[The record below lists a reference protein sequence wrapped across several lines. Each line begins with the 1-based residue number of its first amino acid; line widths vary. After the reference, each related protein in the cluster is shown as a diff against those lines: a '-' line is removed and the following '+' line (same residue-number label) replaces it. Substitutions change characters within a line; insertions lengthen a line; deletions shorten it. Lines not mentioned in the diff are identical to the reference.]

1 MDDGQQDQYEERLKE
16 VFESFDASGAGSLC
30 PEELS
35 DLCQAL
41 HLEDSTPTL
50 LHALLQNQDRLTG
63 RVDFDQFK
71 NALILVLSTNVA
83 ATPAH
88 SQETTSTLL
97 PPDSPVQA
105 KFVRGSKRYGR
116 HSTPEFTET
125 IADFSDATGQDPEDH
140 EDSSVPRKRE
150 RWNALER
157 GTEEYEA
164 EGQLHLWNPD
174 EPSTPRGSITPL
186 SDRLEERF
194 REACEELAM
203 SWDGCAS
210 HHELLALCDHLGL
223 EVTEDVLQVLSVNE
237 IMSVQ
242 AFASWVLNH
251 AKPPT
256 PSASTPYRQLKR
268 LHSSQPFDE
277 TGRRTSAMT
286 STIGMRLFSTLDD
299 GTGSTPAEDV
309 LDAWTEEGI
318 ENSSEILQA
327 LDFDLEGKV
336 NLGELTVALENE
348 LLMTKNGIH
357 RAALASFKA
366 EIRYLLERV
375 DRELREKVKIR
386 SDLEKAE
393 KLKTQLATEVDEHH
407 SAIERMNDLNLRKLE
422 QEHREKL
429 VSVRSE
435 LIREMD
441 QIQQQAGLQRE
452 ELEAEMEKI
461 RDDETFLRDHL
472 SLTVKESRRLEMELL
487 DSTEKLVEAEN
498 QVSKLQRNLDNIL
511 KEKFGDLDPGSA
523 EFFLQEERLRRL
535 RSSYEEQCRALQDR
549 IDELQA
555 ELQEYHNLGRTSQP
569 CLKPSLSEDLE
580 SKSPGVESDPGLGSE
595 EGQPLFNMSLEAEM
609 MLERLK
615 EKHLREMEDLQAQ
628 LESKVSEFDQK
639 VEEQK
644 ADLEAQKA
652 ALSLQYLEEI
662 QALRGEMSG
671 IQNRALELQAQVE
684 NAEEERACLEQRQ
697 AGVLEE
703 LEHQQEQEVSSLRQE
718 LLEAHIQASALE
730 EQLKVLEAQ
739 QAEAE
744 LGVDTEMRELRKLH
758 ALELNKLDEQHD
770 KILQVRLEEERGK
783 LREERA
789 EVERRLSE
797 EWEREKVEL
806 QRSHEEA
813 VKARIEEV
821 SLKFQA
827 EREES
832 EMRLTE
838 EWEREKVAL
847 QRSHEEAVKARIEE
861 SEMRLTEEWEREK
874 VALQRSH
881 EEVVKARIE
890 EVERRLS
897 EEWER
902 EKVQLDEQSNASL
915 QTMLEDEMLRLV
927 EEQEGRESR
936 LAEQWELERVQLQ
949 ECQEEALLTRLAEEK
964 LKQQEETERR
974 LREDWDRERLQLE
987 KDYEGMLQ
995 ERLQE
1000 HRERLAGEKEE
1011 LEKRLKQMM
1020 EEEKECLEEAHRQAV
1035 QELSAKHSEEREQ
1048 LSGLLDKLRED
1059 IAEERKEL
1067 ESHFS
1072 QKIREVEAR
1081 FSGDQ
1086 DAVAERFQTDVS
1098 NLETHYQSEL
1108 KALTESHAEQ
1118 KTKWDKET
1126 EEALQ
1131 EAEEQRRVLQE
1142 TMEQERETIT
1152 QDLVKERELLESVHK
1167 EEMDALVAKNQ
1178 ELQKELESLISLA
1191 QTKEIEL
1198 SRQLNDLHNRLQ
1210 ENLDTKDELLAQ
1222 SENKAR
1228 EMELLLN
1235 QAVEDFK
1242 QERAELQGSLS
1253 ELEARHSMAEK
1264 HLEERCELLSE
1275 RDDLKLKIKE
1285 LEKLLRQVAVDF
1297 QFERLELQENVSD
1310 LELKLKESRPS
1321 SDLQDNEKGELLA
1334 ERDQL
1339 SIRIQEIE
1347 NELNQLLESADITE
1361 NKEMDESNEVNLPLL
1376 GEEHLEAAALE
1387 EQEVCSENLT
1397 VSDETC
1403 DDVVPEDCEGLDVAP
1418 VEQGPNDEVE
1428 IITESPHEMESS
1440 ENIIAEV
1447 CDQEIPVTSDN
1458 LNVLVEASDTSG
1470 EQGQD
1475 DEVEMIPET
1484 PNRLQECPEDTI
1496 TLHLDGACY
1505 DETTVGDGQDPV
1517 VESVAVGEQA
1527 QDGDASEGGMT
1538 PESSEDIEV
1547 CPENII
1553 SVEACNGEV
1562 AAIPEEC
1569 QELVEESPEFQ
1580 GQAVD
1585 NMDEDTNDDMVVLSI
1600 PEEQPQSDNVDGDVC
1615 LSEMKC
1621 EVSSPD
1627 KMEQNDAGVEETGF
1641 DDKPEEEE
1649 LQNHLFN
1656 EEVQGYVSLVVSSA
1670 LEEIGHDTEKEAV
1683 ELIPQLQQKCEEAV
1697 KERDAC
1703 EITELREQV
1712 GQFQSEASRLARLQS
1727 QYDTATEENLALQ
1740 QKISE
1745 LQQKTDA
1752 LESLSAENGGN
1763 TASDQQ
1769 SLEENGTLSAQAKEI
1784 KVMSSDMAALQI
1796 RYEECICENAK
1807 LEEQNCRLEK
1817 RVLGLESKMH
1827 IIQDFQDQQVALVD
1841 EITRMREENCKLTD
1855 LVSELERQDEIL
1867 MALQLEA
1874 ESEEDATTEQE
1885 QESFLD
1891 LNSQLEA
1898 KIQAVSELEDC
1909 CTEFEKQNA
1918 KLRSALTDLQDKSL
1932 RIHERMQTHRN
1943 EAGRLAEENLI
1954 LRHKISMLKE
1964 EDLRETQEETL
1975 LKLEHFRKEKIAAQ
1989 KKAESFKRQISELRL
2004 RSQQLE
2010 DENGLLSEKN
2020 TQNAAG
2026 VEGLSQQLRDLLRQ
2040 SERQEA
2046 VRDQQHTV
2054 PEDDRNKMA
2063 VCVSALEAELTNAVE
2078 GTALLEDGKAQL
2090 VLQINTR
2097 RDDKVPKMGAM
2108 ECQLS
2113 HLLQDNKA
2121 LEKQTQGL
2129 RNQLAKSQ
2137 ERTHVLEESLQ
2148 SANLQ
2153 SARLK
2158 SDLRVSQQE
2167 KDALKQEVMSLHK
2180 QLQNANDKNQVLE
2193 MALHSSGYQSQH
2205 KKLYRDELARLVEQ
2219 EQQLLRQEN
2228 ERLTMELHNTKGDLH
2243 HTRDKTCQLEAA
2255 ILTVKQQRQQCQST
2269 VVKTVEQEKTAM
2281 KRELD
2286 VTHQELV
2293 SAHNK
2298 VCEVQREL
2306 ESLRQENEGLKTQ
2319 QNHLQARLLEA
2330 LQVQLGGLLP
2340 PTPRRMP
2347 GERREQH
2354 RGDDLNPENVQDE
2367 RATMMMMMK
2376 MEERMREIELSL
2388 HNVKLLLKEKVCQ
2401 LKDQLHKNG
2410 KADSLIKDL
2419 YVENAQLLKA
2429 LEMTEQRQKVA
2440 EKKNFLLEEKV
2451 SSLNRIVRDLSPS
2464 PLAPVPYHFTCS

>member
-1 MDDGQQDQYEERLKE
+1 
-16 VFESFDASGAGSLC
+16 
-30 PEELS
+30 
-35 DLCQAL
+35 
-41 HLEDSTPTL
+41 
-50 LHALLQNQDRLTG
+50 
-63 RVDFDQFK
+63 
-71 NALILVLSTNVA
+71 
-83 ATPAH
+83 
-88 SQETTSTLL
+88 
-97 PPDSPVQA
+97 SPVQA

-203 SWDGCAS
+203 PWDGCAS

-511 KEKFGDLDPGSA
+511 KEK
-523 EFFLQEERLRRL
+523 
-535 RSSYEEQCRALQDR
+535 
-549 IDELQA
+549 
-555 ELQEYHNLGRTSQP
+555 
-569 CLKPSLSEDLE
+569 
-580 SKSPGVESDPGLGSE
+580 
-595 EGQPLFNMSLEAEM
+595 
-609 MLERLK
+609 
-615 EKHLREMEDLQAQ
+615 
-628 LESKVSEFDQK
+628 VSEFDQK

-671 IQNRALELQAQVE
+671 IQNRALELQA
-684 NAEEERACLEQRQ
+684 
-697 AGVLEE
+697 
-703 LEHQQEQEVSSLRQE
+703 QE

-783 LREERA
+783 LREETAKVERRLSEEWEREKVELQRSHEEA
-789 EVERRLSE
+789 VKARIEEVERRLSE
-797 EWEREKVEL
+797 EWEREKAEL

-838 EWEREKVAL
+838 EWEREKAEL

-861 SEMRLTEEWEREK
+861 LEMRLTEEWEREK
-874 VALQRSH
+874 VELQRSH

-1000 HRERLAGEKEE
+1000 DRERLAGEKEE
-1011 LEKRLKQMM
+1011 LEKRLEQMM

-1178 ELQKELESLISLA
+1178 ELQKELESFISLA

-1387 EQEVCSENLT
+1387 EQEVFSENLT

-1527 QDGDASEGGMT
+1527 QDGDTSEGGMT

-1580 GQAVD
+1580 GQDVD

-1600 PEEQPQSDNVDGDVC
+1600 PEEQPQSDDVDGDVC

-1727 QYDTATEENLALQ
+1727 HYDTAAEENLALQ

-1752 LESLSAENGGN
+1752 LESLTAENGGN

-1769 SLEENGTLSAQAKEI
+1769 SLEENDTLSAQAKEI

-1932 RIHERMQTHRN
+1932 RIHERMQTHR
-1943 EAGRLAEENLI
+1943 
-1954 LRHKISMLKE
+1954 HKISMLKE

-1975 LKLEHFRKEKIAAQ
+1975 
-1989 KKAESFKRQISELRL
+1989 
-2004 RSQQLE
+2004 QQLE

-2078 GTALLEDGKAQL
+2078 GTALLEEGKAQL

-2148 SANLQ
+2148 SASLQ

-2219 EQQLLRQEN
+2219 EQLLLRQEN

-2255 ILTVKQQRQQCQST
+2255 ILTVKQQRQQGQST

-2286 VTHQELV
+2286 VTHQELL

-2319 QNHLQARLLEA
+2319 QNHLQARLLE
-2330 LQVQLGGLLP
+2330 
-2340 PTPRRMP
+2340 
-2347 GERREQH
+2347 
-2354 RGDDLNPENVQDE
+2354 DE

>member
-16 VFESFDASGAGSLC
+16 VFESFDTSGAGSLC

-41 HLEDSTPTL
+41 HLEDSTPAL

-63 RVDFDQFK
+63 RVGFDQFK
-71 NALILVLSTNVA
+71 NALILVLSTSIA
-83 ATPAH
+83 ATPEP
-88 SQETTSTLL
+88 SQETTPASLST
-97 PPDSPVQA
+97 DSTVQA

-116 HSTPEFTET
+116 HSTPEFIDT
-125 IADFSDATGQDPEDH
+125 ITDFSEVISSNATGQHPEGH
-140 EDSSVPRKRE
+140 EDSTGPRKRE
-150 RWNALER
+150 HWDES

-186 SDRLEERF
+186 SDHLEERL

-203 SWDGCAS
+203 PWDGCAS

-223 EVTEDVLQVLSVNE
+223 EVTEDVLQVLSGDE

-242 AFASWVLNH
+242 AFTSWVLNH
-251 AKPPT
+251 AKAPT

-277 TGRRTSAMT
+277 TGRRTSAMR
-286 STIGMRLFSTLDD
+286 STIEMRLFSTLDD
-299 GTGSTPAEDV
+299 GTGSAPAEDI
-309 LDAWTEEGI
+309 LDAWMEEGI
-318 ENSSEILQA
+318 ENSPEILQA
-327 LDFDLEGKV
+327 LDFNLEGKV
-336 NLGELTVALENE
+336 NLSELTVALENE

-357 RAALASFKA
+357 QAALASFKA

-375 DRELREKVKIR
+375 DRELREKEKTR
-386 SDLEKAE
+386 SDLDKAE

-435 LIREMD
+435 LIKEMD
-441 QIQQQAGLQRE
+441 QIQQQTGLQRE
-452 ELEAEMEKI
+452 KLETEMEKL

-511 KEKFGDLDPGSA
+511 KEKFGDLDLGSA
-523 EFFLQEERLRRL
+523 EFFLQEESLRRL
-535 RSSYEEQCRALQDR
+535 RSNYEEQCRELQDR

-555 ELQEYHNLGRTSQP
+555 ELQEYHNLGRTSQL

-580 SKSPGVESDPGLGSE
+580 SKSPGMESDPGLGSE

-615 EKHLREMEDLQAQ
+615 EKHLLEMNDLQAQ

-652 ALSLQYLEEI
+652 LSLQHLEEI
-662 QALRGEMSG
+662 QALRGEMSI
-671 IQNRALELQAQVE
+671 IQNRALELQAQLE
-684 NAEEERACLEQRQ
+684 NAEEERAGLEQKQ
-697 AGVLEE
+697 AGVKEE
-703 LEHQQEQEVSSLRQE
+703 LEHQDEEVSSLRQE
-718 LLEAHIQASALE
+718 LLESRIQVSDLE

-739 QAEAE
+739 QVKAE
-744 LGVDTEMRELRKLH
+744 LGLDTEMQELRKLH
-758 ALELNKLDEQHD
+758 ALELNKLDVQHD
-770 KILQVRLEEERGK
+770 NILQVRLEEEKRK
-783 LREERA
+783 LQEER
-789 EVERRLSE
+789 ERVERGRLE
-797 EWEREKVEL
+797 EWEREKMEL
-806 QRSHEEA
+806 QQSHEEA
-813 VKARIEEV
+813 MKARIEEV

-827 EREES
+827 EREEL

-838 EWEREKVAL
+838 EWEREKA
-847 QRSHEEAVKARIEE
+847 
-861 SEMRLTEEWEREK
+861 
-874 VALQRSH
+874 
-881 EEVVKARIE
+881 
-890 EVERRLS
+890 
-897 EEWER
+897 
-902 EKVQLDEQSNASL
+902 QLDEQSNESL
-915 QTMLEDEMLRLV
+915 QTVLEEEMLRLV
-927 EEQEGRESR
+927 KEQEGREIR
-936 LAEQWELERVQLQ
+936 LTEQWELEQVQLK
-949 ECQEEALLTRLAEEK
+949 ECLEETLLTRLAEEK
-964 LKQQEETERR
+964 LEQQEQQEEAERR

-987 KDYEGMLQ
+987 EDCEGMLQ
-995 ERLQE
+995 EQLQE
-1000 HRERLAGEKEE
+1000 DRERLAGEKEE
-1011 LEKRLKQMM
+1011 VEKRLEQMM
-1020 EEEKECLEEAHRQAV
+1020 EEEKERLVEAHRQAV

-1086 DAVAERFQTDVS
+1086 DAVAERFQTDIS
-1098 NLETHYQSEL
+1098 NLEKHYQSEL
-1108 KALTESHAEQ
+1108 KALTDSHAEQ
-1118 KTKWDKET
+1118 KTKWDAEN

-1131 EAEEQRRVLQE
+1131 KVEEQRRVLQE
-1142 TMEQERETIT
+1142 TREQEQETIT

-1178 ELQKELESLISLA
+1178 ELQKELESFISLA

-1210 ENLDTKDELLAQ
+1210 ENLDTKDELLAN
-1222 SENKAR
+1222 SEKKAQ
-1228 EMELLLN
+1228 EIELLLN

-1242 QERAELQGSLS
+1242 QERAELQGNLS
-1253 ELEARHSMAEK
+1253 ELEVRHSLAEK
-1264 HLEERCELLSE
+1264 QLEERSELLTE
-1275 RDDLKLKIKE
+1275 HDNQKLKIKE

-1297 QFERLELQENVSD
+1297 QFERLELQENISD

-1321 SDLQDNEKGELLA
+1321 SDLQDNEKGELLV

-1347 NELNQLLESADITE
+1347 NELNQLLDSADITGG
-1361 NKEMDESNEVNLPLL
+1361 KEMEESNEVNVSPL
-1376 GEEHLEAAALE
+1376 GEVHLEAAALE
-1387 EQEVCSENLT
+1387 EQVCSENIT

-1403 DDVVPEDCEGLDVAP
+1403 DNVVPEDCEGLDVEYVFP
-1418 VEQGPNDEVE
+1418 MEQGPNDEVE
-1428 IITESPHEMESS
+1428 IITESPHEMEIS

-1447 CDQEIPVTSDN
+1447 CDQEITVTSNN
-1458 LNVLVEASDTSG
+1458 LNVLVSETCG

-1475 DEVEMIPET
+1475 DEVKMIPET
-1484 PNRLQECPEDTI
+1484 PNRLEECLEDTI
-1496 TLHLDGACY
+1496 TLHLDGECD
-1505 DETTVGDGQDPV
+1505 DETTVDDGQDPV
-1517 VESVAVGEQA
+1517 VESDAVEEQA
-1527 QDGDASEGGMT
+1527 QDDNASEGGMNAET
-1538 PESSEDIEV
+1538 SEDIEV

-1569 QELVEESPEFQ
+1569 QDLVEESQSSECQ
-1580 GQAVD
+1580 CQAED
-1585 NMDEDTNDDMVVLSI
+1585 NMDEDTNDDIVALSI
-1600 PEEQPQSDNVDGDVC
+1600 PEEQPQSDDIDGDLC
-1615 LSEMKC
+1615 PSEMKC

-1627 KMEQNDAGVEETGF
+1627 KIGQNDASVQETVF

-1649 LQNHLFN
+1649 LQDDLFN
-1656 EEVQGYVSLVVSSA
+1656 EEVKSYVSLVVSSA
-1670 LEEIGHDTEKEAV
+1670 LEEIGHDTDDTKVACLFEETQDLEKKPV
-1683 ELIPQLQQKCEEAV
+1683 ELIPQLQQKCEEAL
-1697 KERDAC
+1697 KERDAYIR
-1703 EITELREQV
+1703 EILELHEQV
-1712 GQFQSEASRLARLQS
+1712 SQLKSEASLLAQLQR
-1727 QYDTATEENLALQ
+1727 QDDTATEENLALQ

-1752 LESLSAENGGN
+1752 LESLSAEN
-1763 TASDQQ
+1763 DQQ
-1769 SLEENGTLSAQAKEI
+1769 ALDENSTLKAQANEI
-1784 KVMSSDMAALQI
+1784 KVTSSDMTSLQI

-1817 RVLGLESKMH
+1817 RVVGLESKMH

-1841 EITRMREENCKLTD
+1841 EITRMREENFKLTE

-1918 KLRSALTDLQDKSL
+1918 NLRRALTDLQDKSL
-1932 RIHERMQTHRN
+1932 KMHERMQTHRN
-1943 EAGRLAEENLI
+1943 EAGRLAEENLL
-1954 LRHKISMLKE
+1954 LRHKISVLKE
-1964 EDLRETQEETL
+1964 EDLRETREETL
-1975 LKLEHFRKEKIAAQ
+1975 LKLEHFRKEKISAQ

-2020 TQNAAG
+2020 AQNAAG
-2026 VEGLSQQLRDLLRQ
+2026 VEGLSQQLGELLRQ
-2040 SERQEA
+2040 SERQEV
-2046 VRDQQHTV
+2046 VRDQQHFV
-2054 PEDDRNKMA
+2054 PEDNRTKMA
-2063 VCVSALEAELTNAVE
+2063 VCASALEAELTNAME
-2078 GTALLEDGKAQL
+2078 GTVLLEEGKAQL
-2090 VLQINTR
+2090 VLQINTLR
-2097 RDDKVPKMGAM
+2097 DKVAKMGAV

-2113 HLLQDNKA
+2113 LLLQEHKA

-2137 ERTHVLEESLQ
+2137 ERTHVLDESLQ
-2148 SANLQ
+2148 SVNLQ

-2205 KKLYRDELARLVEQ
+2205 KKLYQDELVRLVEQ
-2219 EQQLLRQEN
+2219 EQLLLRQEN
-2228 ERLTMELHNTKGDLH
+2228 ERLTMELHHTKDDLH
-2243 HTRDKTCQLEAA
+2243 HSRDKTRQLEAA
-2255 ILTVKQQRQQCQST
+2255 ILTVKQQKQQGQSS
-2269 VVKTVEQEKTAM
+2269 VVKTVEQEKTAL

-2286 VTHQELV
+2286 IMHQELL
-2293 SAHNK
+2293 SAQNK

-2319 QNHLQARLLEA
+2319 QTQLQARLLEA
-2330 LQVQLGGLLP
+2330 LQVQLVGLLP
-2340 PTPRRMP
+2340 TSPRRMP

-2354 RGDDLNPENVQDE
+2354 RRDDLNPENIQGAAMPE
-2367 RATMMMMMK
+2367 QRAA
-2376 MEERMREIELSL
+2376 
-2388 HNVKLLLKEKVCQ
+2388 H
-2401 LKDQLHKNG
+2401 
-2410 KADSLIKDL
+2410 ADS
-2419 YVENAQLLKA
+2419 Y
-2429 LEMTEQRQKVA
+2429 R
-2440 EKKNFLLEEKV
+2440 
-2451 SSLNRIVRDLSPS
+2451 RIGGL
-2464 PLAPVPYHFTCS
+2464 

>member
-1 MDDGQQDQYEERLKE
+1 MDDSQQDQYEERLKE

-50 LHALLQNQDRLTG
+50 LHALLQNQDPLTG
-63 RVDFDQFK
+63 RVGFDQFK
-71 NALILVLSTNVA
+71 NALIVVLSTSIV
-83 ATPAH
+83 ATPAP
-88 SQETTSTLL
+88 SQETAPASLS
-97 PPDSPVQA
+97 PDSTVQA

-116 HSTPEFTET
+116 HSTPEFIDTVT
-125 IADFSDATGQDPEDH
+125 GFSEVLSSNATDPQDH
-140 EDSSVPRKRE
+140 EDSTVPRKRE
-150 RWNALER
+150 RWNAHES

-186 SDRLEERF
+186 SDHQEERF
-194 REACEELAM
+194 REACEELTM
-203 SWDGCAS
+203 PWDGCAS

-223 EVTEDVLQVLSVNE
+223 EVTEDVLQVLSGDEV
-237 IMSVQ
+237 MSVQ
-242 AFASWVLNH
+242 AFTSWVLNH

-299 GTGSTPAEDV
+299 GTGSAPAEDI
-309 LDAWTEEGI
+309 LDVWMEEGI
-318 ENSSEILQA
+318 ENSPEILQA

-336 NLGELTVALENE
+336 NLRELTVALENE
-348 LLMTKNGIH
+348 LLVTKNGIH
-357 RAALASFKA
+357 QAALASFKA

-375 DRELREKVKIR
+375 DRELREKEKTR
-386 SDLEKAE
+386 SDLDKAE
-393 KLKTQLATEVDEHH
+393 KLKTQLASEVDEHH
-407 SAIERMNDLNLRKLE
+407 SAIEHMNDLNLRKLE

-435 LIREMD
+435 LIKEMD
-441 QIQQQAGLQRE
+441 QIQQQTGQQRE
-452 ELEAEMEKI
+452 KLEAEMEKL

-511 KEKFGDLDPGSA
+511 KEKFGDLDLGSA
-523 EFFLQEERLRRL
+523 EFFLQEESLRRL
-535 RSSYEEQCRALQDR
+535 RSSYEEQCRELQDR

-555 ELQEYHNLGRTSQP
+555 ELQEYHNLGRTSQL

-580 SKSPGVESDPGLGSE
+580 SKSPGMESDPGLGSE

-615 EKHLREMEDLQAQ
+615 EKHLREMEELQAQ

-644 ADLEAQKA
+644 ADLEAQKE
-652 ALSLQYLEEI
+652 ALSLQHLEEI
-662 QALRGEMSG
+662 QALRGEMSI
-671 IQNRALELQAQVE
+671 IQNRALELQAQLH
-684 NAEEERACLEQRQ
+684 NAEEERAGLEQRQ
-697 AGVLEE
+697 AGVKEKQ
-703 LEHQQEQEVSSLRQE
+703 EHQEEEVSSLRQE
-718 LLEAHIQASALE
+718 LLESRIQISALE

-739 QAEAE
+739 QAKAE
-744 LGVDTEMRELRKLH
+744 LGLDTEMQELRKLH
-758 ALELNKLDEQHD
+758 ALELNKLDVQHD
-770 KILQVRLEEERGK
+770 NILQVRLEEEKGN
-783 LREERA
+783 LQEER
-789 EVERRLSE
+789 EKVERKLLE
-797 EWEREKVEL
+797 EWEREKMEL
-806 QRSHEEA
+806 QQSHEEA
-813 VKARIEEV
+813 MKARIEEV

-827 EREES
+827 EREEL

-838 EWEREKVAL
+838 EWEREKA
-847 QRSHEEAVKARIEE
+847 
-861 SEMRLTEEWEREK
+861 
-874 VALQRSH
+874 
-881 EEVVKARIE
+881 
-890 EVERRLS
+890 
-897 EEWER
+897 
-902 EKVQLDEQSNASL
+902 QLDEQSNESL
-915 QTMLEDEMLRLV
+915 QTVLEEEMLRLV
-927 EEQEGRESR
+927 KEQDSREIR
-936 LAEQWELERVQLQ
+936 LTEQWELEQVQLK
-949 ECQEEALLTRLAEEK
+949 ECLEETFLTRLAEEN
-964 LKQQEETERR
+964 LKQQEQQEEVERR

-987 KDYEGMLQ
+987 EDYEGMLQ
-995 ERLQE
+995 EQLQE
-1000 HRERLAGEKEE
+1000 DRERLAGEKEE
-1011 LEKRLKQMM
+1011 VEKRLQQMM
-1020 EEEKECLEEAHRQAV
+1020 EEEKERLEEVHRQAV

-1048 LSGLLDKLRED
+1048 LSGLLDKLREE

-1098 NLETHYQSEL
+1098 NLEKHYQSEL
-1108 KALTESHAEQ
+1108 KALTDNHAEQ
-1118 KTKWDKET
+1118 KTKWDAET

-1131 EAEEQRRVLQE
+1131 KAEEQRRVLQE
-1142 TMEQERETIT
+1142 TREQERETIT
-1152 QDLVKERELLESVHK
+1152 QDLVKERELLESIHK
-1167 EEMDALVAKNQ
+1167 EEMGALVAKNH
-1178 ELQKELESLISLA
+1178 ELQKELESFISLA

-1210 ENLDTKDELLAQ
+1210 ENLDTKDELLAK
-1222 SENKAR
+1222 SEKKAQ
-1228 EMELLLN
+1228 EIELLLN

-1242 QERAELQGSLS
+1242 QERAELQGNLS
-1253 ELEARHSMAEK
+1253 ELEVRHSLAEK
-1264 HLEERCELLSE
+1264 QLEEMSELLSE
-1275 RDDLKLKIKE
+1275 HDNQKLKIKE
-1285 LEKLLRQVAVDF
+1285 LEKLLRQAAVDF
-1297 QFERLELQENVSD
+1297 QFERLELQENISD
-1310 LELKLKESRPS
+1310 LELKLKESHPS
-1321 SDLQDNEKGELLA
+1321 SDLQDNEKGELLV

-1347 NELNQLLESADITE
+1347 NELNQLLDSADIKGG
-1361 NKEMDESNEVNLPLL
+1361 KEMGESNEVNVAPL
-1376 GEEHLEAAALE
+1376 GEERIEAAALE
-1387 EQEVCSENLT
+1387 EQVGSENIT

-1403 DDVVPEDCEGLDVAP
+1403 DNVVPEDCEGLDVEYVFP
-1418 VEQGPNDEVE
+1418 MEQGPNDKVE
-1428 IITESPHEMESS
+1428 IITVSPHEMDIS

-1447 CDQEIPVTSDN
+1447 CDQEITVTSDN
-1458 LNVLVEASDTSG
+1458 LNVLVEASETCG

-1484 PNRLQECPEDTI
+1484 PNRLEECPEDTI
-1496 TLHLDGACY
+1496 TLHFDGTCD
-1505 DETTVGDGQDPV
+1505 DETTVDDGPDPV
-1517 VESVAVGEQA
+1517 VESVAVEEQA
-1527 QDGDASEGGMT
+1527 QDDNASEGRMNAET
-1538 PESSEDIEV
+1538 SEDIEV

-1569 QELVEESPEFQ
+1569 QDLVEESQSSECQ
-1580 GQAVD
+1580 CQAEN
-1585 NMDEDTNDDMVVLSI
+1585 NMDEDTNNDIVAMSI
-1600 PEEQPQSDNVDGDVC
+1600 PEEKRQSDDIDGDVC
-1615 LSEMKC
+1615 PSEIKC
-1621 EVSSPD
+1621 EDSSPD
-1627 KMEQNDAGVEETGF
+1627 KIGQNDASVQETVF
-1641 DDKPEEEE
+1641 EDKPEEEE
-1649 LQNHLFN
+1649 LQDDLIN
-1656 EEVQGYVSLVVSSA
+1656 EEVKSFVSLVVSSA
-1670 LEEIGHDTEKEAV
+1670 LEEIGHDTDDTKVACLFEETQDLEKKPV
-1683 ELIPQLQQKCEEAV
+1683 ELIPQLQQRCEEAV
-1697 KERDAC
+1697 NEQDDYIR
-1703 EITELREQV
+1703 EILELHEQV
-1712 GQFQSEASRLARLQS
+1712 SQLESETSLLAQLQS
-1727 QYDTATEENLALQ
+1727 QYDSATEENLALQ

-1745 LQQKTDA
+1745 LQQKSDA
-1752 LESLSAENGGN
+1752 LESLSAEN
-1763 TASDQQ
+1763 DQQ
-1769 SLEENGTLSAQAKEI
+1769 ALEKNGTLKAQANEI
-1784 KVMSSDMAALQI
+1784 KVTSSDMTSLQI

-1817 RVLGLESKMH
+1817 RVVGLESKMH

-1841 EITRMREENCKLTD
+1841 EITRMREENCKLTE

-1898 KIQAVSELEDC
+1898 KIQVVSELEDC

-1918 KLRSALTDLQDKSL
+1918 KLRRALTDLQDKSL
-1932 RIHERMQTHRN
+1932 KMHEKMQTHRN
-1943 EAGRLAEENLI
+1943 EAGRLAEENLL
-1954 LRHKISMLKE
+1954 LRHKISVLKE
-1964 EDLRETQEETL
+1964 EDLRETQEETI
-1975 LKLEHFRKEKIAAQ
+1975 LKLERFRKEKISAQ

-2020 TQNAAG
+2020 AQNAAG
-2026 VEGLSQQLRDLLRQ
+2026 VEGLSQQLGELLRQ

-2046 VRDQQHTV
+2046 VRDQQHNE
-2054 PEDDRNKMA
+2054 PEDNRTKMA
-2063 VCVSALEAELTNAVE
+2063 VCASALEAELTNAVE
-2078 GTALLEDGKAQL
+2078 GTVLLEEGKAQQ
-2090 VLQINTR
+2090 VLQITTLR
-2097 RDDKVPKMGAM
+2097 DKVAKMGAV

-2113 HLLQDNKA
+2113 LLLQEHKA
-2121 LEKQTQGL
+2121 LEKLTQGL

-2137 ERTHVLEESLQ
+2137 ERTHVLDESLQ
-2148 SANLQ
+2148 SVNLQ
-2153 SARLK
+2153 NARLK

-2228 ERLTMELHNTKGDLH
+2228 ERLTMELHNTKDDLH
-2243 HTRDKTCQLEAA
+2243 HSRDKTRQLEAA
-2255 ILTVKQQRQQCQST
+2255 ILTVKQQKQQGQSS
-2269 VVKTVEQEKTAM
+2269 VVKTVEQEKTAL
-2281 KRELD
+2281 KRELN
-2286 VTHQELV
+2286 VMHQELL
-2293 SAHNK
+2293 SAQNK

-2319 QNHLQARLLEA
+2319 QAQLQARLLEA
-2330 LQVQLGGLLP
+2330 LQVQLVGLLP
-2340 PTPRRMP
+2340 TSPRRMP

-2354 RGDDLNPENVQDE
+2354 RRDDLNPENIQNE
-2367 RATMMMMMK
+2367 RATMMMMMMK

-2429 LEMTEQRQKVA
+2429 LEMTERRQKVA
-2440 EKKNFLLEEKV
+2440 EKKNYLLEEKI
-2451 SSLNRIVRDLSPS
+2451 SSLNKIVRDLSPS
-2464 PLAPVPYHFTCS
+2464 PLAPMPYHFTCS

>member
-1 MDDGQQDQYEERLKE
+1 MEMYLFCALWLSFTETYEGRVLSYGMDDSQQDQYEERLKE
-16 VFESFDASGAGSLC
+16 VFESFDTSGAGSLC

-50 LHALLQNQDRLTG
+50 LHALLQNQDPLTG
-63 RVDFDQFK
+63 RVGFDQFK
-71 NALILVLSTNVA
+71 NALIVVLSTSIVA
-83 ATPAH
+83 PPAP
-88 SQETTSTLL
+88 SQETAPASLS
-97 PPDSPVQA
+97 PDSTVQA

-116 HSTPEFTET
+116 YSTPEFIDT
-125 IADFSDATGQDPEDH
+125 ITGFSEVLSSNATDPQDH
-140 EDSSVPRKRE
+140 EDSTVPRKRE
-150 RWNALER
+150 RWNAHES

-186 SDRLEERF
+186 SDHQEERF
-194 REACEELAM
+194 REACEELTM
-203 SWDGCAS
+203 PWDGCAS

-223 EVTEDVLQVLSVNE
+223 EVTEDVLQVLSGDEV
-237 IMSVQ
+237 MSVQ
-242 AFASWVLNH
+242 AFTSWVLNQ

-299 GTGSTPAEDV
+299 GTGSAPAEDI
-309 LDAWTEEGI
+309 LDVWMEEGI
-318 ENSSEILQA
+318 ENSPEILQA

-336 NLGELTVALENE
+336 NLRELTVALENE
-348 LLMTKNGIH
+348 LLVTKNGIH
-357 RAALASFKA
+357 QAALASFKA

-375 DRELREKVKIR
+375 DRELREKEKTR
-386 SDLEKAE
+386 SDLDKAE
-393 KLKTQLATEVDEHH
+393 KLKTQLASEVDEHH

-435 LIREMD
+435 LIKEMD
-441 QIQQQAGLQRE
+441 QIQQQTGQQRE
-452 ELEAEMEKI
+452 KLEAEMEKL

-511 KEKFGDLDPGSA
+511 KEKFGDLDLGSA
-523 EFFLQEERLRRL
+523 EFFLQEESLKWL
-535 RSSYEEQCRALQDR
+535 RSSYEERCRELQDR

-555 ELQEYHNLGRTSQP
+555 ELQEYHNLGRTSQL

-580 SKSPGVESDPGLGSE
+580 SKSPGMESDPGLGSE

-615 EKHLREMEDLQAQ
+615 EKHLRELEELQAQ

-644 ADLEAQKA
+644 ADLEAQKE
-652 ALSLQYLEEI
+652 ALSLQYLEDI
-662 QALRGEMSG
+662 QALRGGDVHHPEPSPG
-671 IQNRALELQAQVE
+671 ASASAKWHIDTV
-684 NAEEERACLEQRQ
+684 
-697 AGVLEE
+697 
-703 LEHQQEQEVSSLRQE
+703 EVSSLRQE
-718 LLEAHIQASALE
+718 LLESRIQISDLE

-739 QAEAE
+739 QAKAE
-744 LGVDTEMRELRKLH
+744 LGLDTEMQELRKLH
-758 ALELNKLDEQHD
+758 ALELNKLDVQHD
-770 KILQVRLEEERGK
+770 NILQVRLEEEKGN
-783 LREERA
+783 LQEER
-789 EVERRLSE
+789 EKVERKLLE
-797 EWEREKVEL
+797 EWEREKMEL
-806 QRSHEEA
+806 QQSHNEA
-813 VKARIEEV
+813 MKARIEEV

-827 EREES
+827 EREEL

-838 EWEREKVAL
+838 EWEREKA
-847 QRSHEEAVKARIEE
+847 
-861 SEMRLTEEWEREK
+861 
-874 VALQRSH
+874 
-881 EEVVKARIE
+881 
-890 EVERRLS
+890 
-897 EEWER
+897 
-902 EKVQLDEQSNASL
+902 QLDEQSNESL
-915 QTMLEDEMLRLV
+915 QTVLEEEMLRLV
-927 EEQEGRESR
+927 KEQDSREIR
-936 LAEQWELERVQLQ
+936 LTEQWELEQVQLK
-949 ECQEEALLTRLAEEK
+949 ECLEETFLTRLAEEN
-964 LKQQEETERR
+964 LKQQEQQEEVERR

-987 KDYEGMLQ
+987 EDYEGMLQ
-995 ERLQE
+995 EQLQE
-1000 HRERLAGEKEE
+1000 DRERLAEEKEE
-1011 LEKRLKQMM
+1011 VEKRLQQMM
-1020 EEEKECLEEAHRQAV
+1020 EEEKERLEEVHRQAV

-1048 LSGLLDKLRED
+1048 LSGLLDKLREE

-1098 NLETHYQSEL
+1098 NLEKHYQSKL
-1108 KALTESHAEQ
+1108 KALTDNHAEQ
-1118 KTKWDKET
+1118 KTKWDAET

-1131 EAEEQRRVLQE
+1131 KAEEQRRVLQE
-1142 TMEQERETIT
+1142 TREQERETIT
-1152 QDLVKERELLESVHK
+1152 QDLLKERELLESVHK
-1167 EEMDALVAKNQ
+1167 EEMGALVAKNH
-1178 ELQKELESLISLA
+1178 ELQKELESFISLA

-1210 ENLDTKDELLAQ
+1210 ENLDTKDELLAK
-1222 SENKAR
+1222 SEKKAQ
-1228 EMELLLN
+1228 EIELLLN

-1242 QERAELQGSLS
+1242 QERAELQGNLS
-1253 ELEARHSMAEK
+1253 ELEVRHSLAEK
-1264 HLEERCELLSE
+1264 QLEEMSELLSE
-1275 RDDLKLKIKE
+1275 HDNQKLKIKE
-1285 LEKLLRQVAVDF
+1285 LEKLLRQAAVDF
-1297 QFERLELQENVSD
+1297 QFERLELQENISD
-1310 LELKLKESRPS
+1310 LELKLKECRPS
-1321 SDLQDNEKGELLA
+1321 SDLQDNEKGELLV

-1347 NELNQLLESADITE
+1347 NELNQLLDSADITGG
-1361 NKEMDESNEVNLPLL
+1361 KEMGESNEVNVAPL
-1376 GEEHLEAAALE
+1376 GEEHIEAAAFE
-1387 EQEVCSENLT
+1387 EQVGSENIT

-1403 DDVVPEDCEGLDVAP
+1403 DNVVPEDCEGLDVEYVFP
-1418 VEQGPNDEVE
+1418 MEQGPNDKVE
-1428 IITESPHEMESS
+1428 IITVSPHEMEIS

-1447 CDQEIPVTSDN
+1447 CDQEITVTSDN
-1458 LNVLVEASDTSG
+1458 LNVLVEASETCG

-1475 DEVEMIPET
+1475 DQVEMIPET
-1484 PNRLQECPEDTI
+1484 PNRLEECPEDTI
-1496 TLHLDGACY
+1496 TLHFDGTCD
-1505 DETTVGDGQDPV
+1505 DETTVDNGPDPV
-1517 VESVAVGEQA
+1517 VESVAVEGQA
-1527 QDGDASEGGMT
+1527 QDDNTSEGRMNSET
-1538 PESSEDIEV
+1538 SEDIEV

-1569 QELVEESPEFQ
+1569 QDLVEESQSSESQ
-1580 GQAVD
+1580 CQAED
-1585 NMDEDTNDDMVVLSI
+1585 NMEEDTNNDIVAMSI
-1600 PEEQPQSDNVDGDVC
+1600 SEEKPQSDDIDGDVC
-1615 LSEMKC
+1615 PSEIKC
-1621 EVSSPD
+1621 EDSSPD
-1627 KMEQNDAGVEETGF
+1627 KIGQNDASVQETVF

-1649 LQNHLFN
+1649 LQDDLIN
-1656 EEVQGYVSLVVSSA
+1656 EEVKSFVSLVVSSA
-1670 LEEIGHDTEKEAV
+1670 LEEIGHDTDDTKVACLFEETQDLEKKPV
-1683 ELIPQLQQKCEEAV
+1683 ELIPQLQQRCEEAV
-1697 KERDAC
+1697 NEQDDYIR
-1703 EITELREQV
+1703 EILELHEQV
-1712 GQFQSEASRLARLQS
+1712 SQLESETSLLAQLQS
-1727 QYDTATEENLALQ
+1727 QYDSATEENLALQ

-1745 LQQKTDA
+1745 LQQKSDA
-1752 LESLSAENGGN
+1752 LESLSAEN
-1763 TASDQQ
+1763 DQQ
-1769 SLEENGTLSAQAKEI
+1769 ALEKNGTLKAQANEI
-1784 KVMSSDMAALQI
+1784 KVTSSDMTSLQI

-1817 RVLGLESKMH
+1817 RVVGLESKMH

-1841 EITRMREENCKLTD
+1841 EITRMREENCKLTE

-1898 KIQAVSELEDC
+1898 KIQVVSELEDC

-1918 KLRSALTDLQDKSL
+1918 KLRRALTDLQDKSL
-1932 RIHERMQTHRN
+1932 KMHEKMQTHRN
-1943 EAGRLAEENLI
+1943 EAGRLAEENLL
-1954 LRHKISMLKE
+1954 LRHKISVLKE
-1964 EDLRETQEETL
+1964 EDLRETQEETI
-1975 LKLEHFRKEKIAAQ
+1975 LKLEHFRKEKISAQ

-2020 TQNAAG
+2020 AQNAAG
-2026 VEGLSQQLRDLLRQ
+2026 VEGLSQQLGELLRQ

-2046 VRDQQHTV
+2046 VRDQQHNE
-2054 PEDDRNKMA
+2054 PEDNR
-2063 VCVSALEAELTNAVE
+2063 T
-2078 GTALLEDGKAQL
+2078 
-2090 VLQINTR
+2090 
-2097 RDDKVPKMGAM
+2097 KVAKMGAV

-2113 HLLQDNKA
+2113 LLLQEHKA
-2121 LEKQTQGL
+2121 LEKLTQGL

-2137 ERTHVLEESLQ
+2137 ERTHVLDESLQ
-2148 SANLQ
+2148 SVHLQ
-2153 SARLK
+2153 NARLK

-2228 ERLTMELHNTKGDLH
+2228 ERLTVELHNTKDDLH
-2243 HTRDKTCQLEAA
+2243 HSRDKTRQLEAA
-2255 ILTVKQQRQQCQST
+2255 IFTVKQQKQQGQSS
-2269 VVKTVEQEKTAM
+2269 VVKTVEQEKTAL
-2281 KRELD
+2281 KRELN
-2286 VTHQELV
+2286 VMHQELL
-2293 SAHNK
+2293 SAQNK

-2319 QNHLQARLLEA
+2319 QAQLQARLLEA
-2330 LQVQLGGLLP
+2330 LQVQLVGLLP
-2340 PTPRRMP
+2340 TSPRRMP

-2354 RGDDLNPENVQDE
+2354 RRDDLNPENIQNE
-2367 RATMMMMMK
+2367 RATMMMMMMK

-2429 LEMTEQRQKVA
+2429 LEMTERRQKVA
-2440 EKKNFLLEEKV
+2440 EKKNYLLEEKI
-2451 SSLNRIVRDLSPS
+2451 SSLNKIVRDLSPS
-2464 PLAPVPYHFTCS
+2464 PLPTMPYHFTCS